1 MRVRDVPIGR
11 PVTWSNPRSGNR
23 GTVTPVRD
31 GTSLS
36 GAYCREFRQTV
47 TIGGR
52 TRRAYGVACQRSGGG
67 WHTARQ

>member
-1 MRVRDVPIGR
+1 MPL
-11 PVTWSNPRSGNR
+11 P
-23 GTVTPVRD
+23 D

-36 GAYCREFRQTV
+36 GAYGREFRQTV

-67 WHTARQ
+67 WHIARQ